1 MENNINSTNSVSI
14 LSILTE
20 LSVPYNDYSVLTT
33 DSKELELV
41 NNYFDSICCSN
52 KEIETL
58 LYEVIGYSLAK
69 TSKLNKAFIFKG
81 NGRNG
86 KSKIFRVLEALLE
99 TEQGTNEDE
108 FETKQFSK
116 CSHEHLEKLSGSKA
130 GSKSTVGALK
140 GCTVNIAED
149 QKQPKYIN
157 NSLITRLIS
166 GEPISI
172 EQKGKEQEILVPY
185 ATMLF
190 SVNEVIDFK
199 ETGIF
204 ITDRFVVI
212 PFNNTFTD
220 DNNNRNINIG
230 EELCKPLALQI
241 IATRAVQ
248 AFKKVLE
255 NGRFTIPPIV
265 EQETKNY
272 FMECNNVVEFCNSV
286 PIKEFVVKA
295 KYYEEYRNWCKLNNR
310 EAVSNS
316 KFGKEV
322 LALGYRTER
331 YQFGTK
337 RDTYYASPDFNSDS
351 RDVYNKYLRENGITE
366 ETAKKYNDKE
376 LKEIFNAISFS
387 EYLCKILYNNS
398 DEIEN
403 G

>member
-1 MENNINSTNSVSI
+1 MDNNNNIDFANI
-14 LSILTE
+14 FAE
-20 LSVPYNDYSVLTT
+20 LSVPYNDIEALTT
-33 DSKELELV
+33 SSKERDIV
-41 NNYFDSICCSN
+41 DYYFDSVCCHN

-81 NGRNG
+81 AGRNG

-99 TEQGTNEDE
+99 TKQGSNEDA
-108 FETKQFSK
+108 FETKKFSK

-172 EQKGKEQEILVPY
+172 ELKNKELEVLEPY

-212 PFNNTFTD
+212 PFNATFTD
-220 DNNNRNINIG
+220 DNDNRDINIG

-255 NGRFTIPPIV
+255 TGRFSIPDIV
-265 EQETKNY
+265 VQETKNY

-322 LALGYRTER
+322 IALGYRTER

-337 RDTYYASPDFNSDS
+337 RDTYYASPNFNSDS
-351 RDVYNKYLRENGITE
+351 RDVYNRYLTKYGISE
-366 ETAKKYNDKE
+366 DTAIKSSDDY
-376 LKEIFNAISFS
+376 LKRIFNAVPFS
-387 EYLCKILYNNS
+387 DYLCENLYDKN
-398 DEIEN
+398 DEFEN
-403 G
+403 I

>member
-1 MENNINSTNSVSI
+1 MDNNNNNNVASAIFA
-14 LSILTE
+14 E
-20 LSVPYNDYSVLTT
+20 LSVSYDDTEVLTT
-33 DSKELELV
+33 SSKELELV
-41 NNYFDSICCSN
+41 DHYFDSITCSN

-81 NGRNG
+81 AGRNG
-86 KSKIFRVLEALLE
+86 KSKIFRILEALLE
-99 TEQGTNEDE
+99 KEQSSNENV
-108 FETKQFSK
+108 FEPKQYSQ

-130 GSKSTVGALK
+130 GSKTTVGALK
-140 GCTVNIAED
+140 GCTVNISED

-157 NSLITRLIS
+157 TSLITRLIS

-172 EQKGKEQEILVPY
+172 ELKNKEQEVLEPY

-212 PFNNTFTD
+212 PFNATFTD
-220 DNNNRNINIG
+220 DNNNRDINIG

-241 IATRAVQ
+241 IATRAIQ
-248 AFKKVLE
+248 AFSKVLE
-255 NGRFTIPPIV
+255 TGRFSIPDIV
-265 EQETKNY
+265 VQETKNY

-286 PIKEFVVKA
+286 PIKEFIVKST
-295 KYYEEYRNWCKLNNR
+295 YYEEYRNWCKLNNR

-322 LALGYRTER
+322 IALGYRTER

-337 RDTYYASPDFNSDS
+337 RDTYYASPNFNSDS
-351 RDVYNKYLRENGITE
+351 RDVYNRYLKDNGITE
-366 ETAKKYNDKE
+366 ETAKHYTDKE

-387 EYLCKILYNNS
+387 EYLCKNLYKV
-398 DEIEN
+398 DEVKDN
-403 G
+403 